1 MKILGIDPGSHR
13 VGYAILERGSK
24 RNQIQL
30 VEYNVIDVAAKT
42 PSPENLLEIRQ
53 KLGELIGY
61 HKPQYASVEK
71 LFFHKNSKTAGSVY
85 EARGVVLL
93 TLAEEGITIMEPTVT
108 QIKKGITGN
117 GNAQKADVKQA
128 LELILRIQLEHKL
141 DDAWDAIAAA
151 FVGNSMV

>member
-13 VGYAILERGSK
+13 VGYAMLVRGAK

-30 VEYNVIDVAAKT
+30 LEYNVIDVAAKT
-42 PSPENLLEIRQ
+42 PSPQNLLEIRQ
-53 KLGELIGY
+53 KLADLIAY
-61 HKPQYASVEK
+61 YKPEYASVEK

-85 EARGVVLL
+85 EARGVILV
-93 TLAEEGITIMEPTVT
+93 TLAEQGIQILEPTVT

-128 LELILRIQLEHKL
+128 LELILRVELEHKL
-141 DDAWDAIAAA
+141 DDSWDAIAAA